1 MIKILS
7 LLLAVLLFALILL
20 AGRESQ
26 AIIYEEVHEKGLLT
40 FPDDLQRAP
49 ERHRALAVIVSG

>member
-7 LLLAVLLFALILL
+7 SLLAVLLFALILL

-26 AIIYEEVHEKGLLT
+26 AIIYE
-40 FPDDLQRAP
+40 
-49 ERHRALAVIVSG
+49 